1 MLGLLLSLVLINDIG
16 FTEQENNASEII
28 TSKRNFRAAN
38 KIHMKYVDDLT
49 IAEAV
54 KLKKSV
60 NFTPVTDRPQPDSYH
75 ARTGHSLKPELS
87 SVFKQIKEVEQYS
100 VKNEMKINQKK
111 TKFLLFNNSKIIDF
125 MPKFTLGNE
134 EINLVEE
141 LKVLGVVLS
150 SDLKWNSHTDHI
162 ITSAFKKIWMLR
174 RLKSLGTALPELKDI
189 YIQHVRSIL
198 EFAVPVWHSGL
209 TQCNRSDIERVQK
222 SAMHIILGDSY
233 TTYENALRTM
243 DLETLESRRSR
254 LCSKF
259 AIKSLNETP

>member
-1 MLGLLLSLVLINDIG
+1 M
-16 FTEQENNASEII
+16 
-28 TSKRNFRAAN
+28 
-38 KIHMKYVDDLT
+38 
-49 IAEAV
+49 
-54 KLKKSV
+54 
-60 NFTPVTDRPQPDSYH
+60 
-75 ARTGHSLKPELS
+75 
-87 SVFKQIKEVEQYS
+87 
-100 VKNEMKINQKK
+100 
-111 TKFLLFNNSKIIDF
+111 LFNNSKIIAI

-162 ITSAFKKIWMLR
+162 ITSAFKKVWMLR

-259 AIKSLNETP
+259 AIKSLKHPKHSKWFKVNKKTTVTRQPQPKFCPVVWRTNRFKQSPISYLTDVLNKKYTK